1 MYNEINLPP
10 FNIRDEA
17 KYNKTKNNAILKIV
31 VFCFLIFILL
41 FITSSSSF
49 LSKKLFHN
57 MNLKSYF
64 IPNTYRLA
72 FVFGTRPEAIK
83 LFPLIKELKKNKKF
97 ICILINTG
105 QHKEMI
111 QQILNSLDMDDSIDF
126 NLNLMQI
133 NQSLAELTSK
143 AISKLEKIFNLINP
157 NAIIIQGDTTTAFS
171 AALSA
176 FYNKIPIFHV
186 EAGLRTHNIYYP
198 YPEEFNRITIDDIST
213 LYFAPTEWAASNL
226 LKENKNESHIFVT
239 GNTVVDSLQL
249 TLNRTTPSEK
259 IKNLL
264 EKSKV
269 LCKPEKQ
276 YKIILLTCHRRE
288 NYFKPIYN
296 IINSVKELLKN
307 FNDIIIIFP
316 FHLNPNVQKSFK
328 SAIPTKIY
336 DEIIKGKE
344 IKDTNYL
351 YLNRF
356 IIIPP
361 LDYIDLIHLESAS
374 YFIMSDS
381 GGIQE
386 EAVIISKPILILR
399 ENTERPEAVKK
410 GCAFLT
416 GTSFD
421 SIYHYSSSLLKKIE
435 LYQKNLK

>member
-1 MYNEINLPP
+1 MNNKCNIKEYNEINILS

-17 KYNKTKNNAILKIV
+17 KYNRIKNNAILKIV

-41 FITSSSSF
+41 FITSSSSSF

-83 LFPLIKELKKNKKF
+83 LFPLIKELKENKKF

-157 NAIIIQGDTTTAFS
+157 NAVIIQGDTTTAFS

-186 EAGLRTHNIYYP
+186 EAGLRTHNIHYP

-239 GNTVVDSLQL
+239 
-249 TLNRTTPSEK
+249 
-259 IKNLL
+259 
-264 EKSKV
+264 
-269 LCKPEKQ
+269 
-276 YKIILLTCHRRE
+276 
-288 NYFKPIYN
+288 
-296 IINSVKELLKN
+296 
-307 FNDIIIIFP
+307 
-316 FHLNPNVQKSFK
+316 
-328 SAIPTKIY
+328 
-336 DEIIKGKE
+336 EIQS
-344 IKDTNYL
+344 
-351 YLNRF
+351 
-356 IIIPP
+356 
-361 LDYIDLIHLESAS
+361 LIH
-374 YFIMSDS
+374 Y
-381 GGIQE
+381 
-386 EAVIISKPILILR
+386 
-399 ENTERPEAVKK
+399 N
-410 GCAFLT
+410 
-416 GTSFD
+416 
-421 SIYHYSSSLLKKIE
+421 
-435 LYQKNLK
+435 